1 MDKPRLTSPHRF
13 SSTQVLL
20 RFALRLVLFSV
31 FAVIGAAGFRIMF
44 PTLMILSAFYCTIAA
59 ALQGEE
65 MFGRVLTHWDEA
77 AGYGALACLITE
89 LSKM

>member
-1 MDKPRLTSPHRF
+1 MDKPQLANPRRL
-13 SSTQVLL
+13 SSSQVLI

-44 PTLMILSAFYCTIAA
+44 PTLMILSAIHCTILAT
-59 ALQGEE
+59 LRGEE

-77 AGYGALACLITE
+77 AAYGALACLIAE
-89 LSKM
+89 LSKA